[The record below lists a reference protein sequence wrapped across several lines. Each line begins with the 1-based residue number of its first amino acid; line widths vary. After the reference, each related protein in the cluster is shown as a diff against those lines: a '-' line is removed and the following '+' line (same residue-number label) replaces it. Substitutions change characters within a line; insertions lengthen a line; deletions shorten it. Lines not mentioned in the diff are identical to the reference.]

1 MPDGVRDNSQTGK
14 FSRADFEPRLDP
26 EQNRRKIK
34 PQQKTDDGNASRT
47 GIMPIFREP
56 ADDSAVGDDD
66 KPAE

>member
-14 FSRADFEPRLDP
+14 FSRAEFEPRLDP
-26 EQNRRKIK
+26 EQNRRKVK
-34 PQQKTDDGNASRT
+34 PKKTDDELASRT

-56 ADDSAVGDDD
+56 ADDSAVGDED